1 MTSVAHEGRARSGG
15 RRARAGRDRNRRRF
29 LAGGVLWIVVAAVV
43 LAGVV
48 AVNVAELQLNL
59 QMDDLSRQKAQL
71 RRDVAAASSK
81 LASARNTARIVA
93 AAEQQAGLQVADP
106 ATTRYVTLPH

>member
-1 MTSVAHEGRARSGG
+1 MTSVAHEGRRPG
-15 RRARAGRDRNRRRF
+15 RRERGQHERASRRL
-29 LAGGVLWIVVAAVV
+29 LAGGVVWIVAAAVV

-59 QMDDLSRQKAQL
+59 RVDHVNRQKTQL
-71 RRDVAAASSK
+71 RHDIASASSK

-93 AAEQQAGLQVADP
+93 EAEWQAGLQVADP
-106 ATTRYVTLPH
+106 ATTGYVTLPH